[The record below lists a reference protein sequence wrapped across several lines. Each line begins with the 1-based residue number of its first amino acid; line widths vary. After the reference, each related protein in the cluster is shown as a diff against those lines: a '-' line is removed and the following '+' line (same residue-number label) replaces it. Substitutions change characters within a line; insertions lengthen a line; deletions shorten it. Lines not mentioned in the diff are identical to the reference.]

1 VIVVVRG
8 GRTALEQ
15 IHEGAQLP
23 QQVEQ
28 GLGLVPQLVG
38 QSLNA
43 VEKLAQSGVGFVA
56 EGGGDSGQ
64 DRQRSSI
71 SQIQVVERRRNLYGL
86 GVLPR

>member
-28 GLGLVPQLVG
+28 GLGLVHQLVG

-56 EGGGDSGQ
+56 EGGGFRAGPPTLIDLSNTGC
-64 DRQRSSI
+64 
-71 SQIQVVERRRNLYGL
+71 
-86 GVLPR
+86 

>member
-56 EGGGDSGQ
+56 EGGDSGQ